1 MCIVLESCAKRSK
14 KSGIVI
20 YVPTTRGQVIAV
32 YAKPSLKGVRRVNGR
47 PAKWIIIRRT
57 RKTLHDVIAEG
68 HEIANSV
75 EEAIER
81 IKKLMRC

>member
-1 MCIVLESCAKRSK
+1 MCIALGSCAGHSK
-14 KSGIVI
+14 KPGIVI
-20 YVPTTRGQVIAV
+20 YVPTVGGQIVAV

-57 RKTLHDVIAEG
+57 RKTLRDVIAEG
-68 HEIANSV
+68 REIANSI

-81 IKKLMRC
+81 IKERVGC